1 MATLLY
7 RLGQFSFRRRRLTLV
22 VWVMLLGLFGVGA
35 AQLSGPTSDE
45 LAIPGTESL
54 RALEV
59 VTDKFHGGT
68 DNASARVVFTA
79 SGDATL
85 AGPDQQ
91 AAVRATIGALRKAP
105 QVTAVADPYE
115 AKTIAPDGKTAYA
128 SVDYAVVAT
137 DVDAA
142 AREALLA
149 AGHTARQAG
158 LGVEYSGE
166 VTEQEE
172 AGSGAEALGLV
183 VAAIVLL
190 ITFGSLVAAGLPVLT
205 ALIGVGI
212 GLLGIQITTG
222 FLDLTSNTAD
232 LAVMLGL
239 AVGIDYALFIL
250 SRYRHELAIGRSGEE
265 AAGRAAGT
273 AGSAVVFAGLTVI
286 IALAALAVVGIPF
299 LAAMGAAAAGTVAV
313 AVVISLSLVPALL
326 GFAGRKVLPRAQRR
340 GIDRPTRTPLGQRW
354 ARGVIRHRVPAL
366 ILSLVVVGVVAVP
379 GLSLSLALPDDSTAA
394 AGSTQRK
401 AYDQLS
407 GGFGAGINGPLLVV
421 VEAAAGRSAAA
432 GAQAQKLISGL
443 GGVVIAT
450 APEPNQN
457 GDTATLNV
465 IPQSGPLSEETK
477 KLVHDIRALQ
487 ADFTAATGGATLA
500 VTGRTAVDIDVS
512 EKINDALLP
521 YLAVVVGL
529 AFVLLLVVFRSILV
543 PIKATL
549 GFLLSV
555 IASFGALV
563 FIFQQGHLTDLVGIE
578 STGPIVSFI
587 PIFLIGILFGLA
599 MDYEVFLIIR
609 AREEFVHGADPNDA
623 VVSSMRHG
631 ARVVTAAALIMMSVF
646 AGFVLADDIIIKSLG
661 FALAFGVAVDA
672 FLVRMTIVPAVLS
685 LLGRSA
691 WWLPTWLDRIL
702 PNVDVE
708 GERLSR
714 QLADRTSPAADQPG
728 FGSAPGEAVAAQR
741 P

>member
-7 RLGQFSFRRRRLTLV
+7 RLGRFSFRRRWLTLV
-22 VWVMLLGLFGVGA
+22 AWVMLLGLFGVGA
-35 AQLSGPTSDE
+35 ANLSGPTSDE

-54 RALEV
+54 QALEV
-59 VTDKFHGGT
+59 VTDQFHGGT
-68 DNASARVVFTA
+68 DTASARVVFTA
-79 SGDATL
+79 PGE
-85 AGPDQQ
+85 AGLTGPQQQ
-91 AAVRATIGALRKAP
+91 AAVRAAIGALRTAP
-105 QVTAVADPYE
+105 QVTAVEDPYE
-115 AKTIAPDGKTAYA
+115 AMTIAPDGRTAYA
-128 SVDYAVVAT
+128 TVDYAVVAAE
-137 DVDAA
+137 VDATS
-142 AREALLA
+142 REALLA
-149 AGHTARQAG
+149 AGDPARQAG
-158 LGVEYSGE
+158 IGVEYSGE
-166 VTEQEE
+166 VTELDD
-172 AGSGAEALGLV
+172 AGSGTEGLGLI
-183 VAAIVLL
+183 VAAVVLV

-212 GLLGIQITTG
+212 GLLGIQISTG

-250 SRYRHELAIGRSGEE
+250 SRYRHELTNGHSGEE
-265 AAGRAAGT
+265 AAGRAAGA

-299 LAAMGAAAAGTVAV
+299 LASMGVAAAGTVAV

-326 GFAGRKVLPRAQRR
+326 GFAGRRVLPRAQRR
-340 GIDRPTRTPLGQRW
+340 GVDRPAGTPMGERW
-354 ARGVIRHRVPAL
+354 ARGVVRHRVPAL
-366 ILSLVVVGVVAVP
+366 VLSLVVVGIVALP
-379 GLSLSLALPDDSTAA
+379 GLGLTLALPDDSTAA
-394 AGSTQRK
+394 GESTQRR
-401 AYDQLS
+401 AYDQLAA
-407 GGFGAGINGPLLVV
+407 GFGAGMNGPLLVV
-421 VEAAAGRSAAA
+421 VEAAAGQASGA
-432 GAQAQKLISGL
+432 GEQARRIISGL
-443 GGVVIAT
+443 DGVLLVTPA
-450 APEPNQN
+450 EPNRA
-457 GDTATLNV
+457 GDVATLTV
-465 IPQSGPLSEETK
+465 IPRSGPLSEDTRE
-477 KLVHDIRALQ
+477 LVHDIRARQ
-487 ADFTAATGGATLA
+487 GSFTAATGGATLA

-529 AFVLLLVVFRSILV
+529 AFLLLLVVFRSILV

-555 IASFGALV
+555 AASFGALV
-563 FIFQQGHLTDLVGIE
+563 FIFQQGHLADLVGIE

-609 AREEFVHGADPNDA
+609 AREEFVRGSTPNDA
-623 VVSSMRHG
+623 IVSGLRHG

-691 WWLPTWLDRIL
+691 WWLPAWLGRII
-702 PNVDVE
+702 PDVDVE
-708 GERLSR
+708 GERLTR
-714 QLADRTSPAADQPG
+714 RLAGEESPAGGGPV
-728 FGSAPGEAVAAQR
+728 PGETVGAQR
-741 P
+741 Q

>member
-7 RLGQFSFRRRRLTLV
+7 RLGRFSFRRRRLTLV

-54 RALEV
+54 QALEV

-68 DNASARVVFTA
+68 DTASARVVFTA
-79 SGDATL
+79 PGDAGLT
-85 AGPDQQ
+85 GPDQQ

-105 QVTAVADPYE
+105 QVTAVEDPYE

-137 DVDAA
+137 EVNATS
-142 AREALLA
+142 REALLA
-149 AGHTARQAG
+149 AGNTARQAG
-158 LGVEYSGE
+158 VGVEYSGE
-166 VTEQEE
+166 VTEQAE
-172 AGSGAEALGLV
+172 AGNGAEGLGIL
-183 VAAIVLL
+183 VAAVVLL

-212 GLLGIQITTG
+212 GMLGIQISTG

-265 AAGRAAGT
+265 AAGRAAGA

-286 IALAALAVVGIPF
+286 IALAALSVVGIPF
-299 LAAMGAAAAGTVAV
+299 LASMGIAAAGTVAV

-340 GIDRPTRTPLGQRW
+340 GIDRPAKTPMGERW
-354 ARGVIRHRVPAL
+354 ARGVVKHRVPAL
-366 ILSLVVVGVVAVP
+366 VLSLVAVAIVALP
-379 GLSLSLALPDDSTAA
+379 GLDLKLALPDDSTAA

-401 AYDQLS
+401 AYDQLAA
-407 GGFGAGINGPLLVV
+407 GFGAGINGPLLVV
-421 VEAAAGRSAAA
+421 VETAAGEATGA
-432 GAQAQKLISGL
+432 GEQAQKIISGL
-443 GGVVIAT
+443 EGVVLVTPA
-450 APEPNQN
+450 EPN
-457 GDTATLNV
+457 GAEDTATLNV
-465 IPQSGPLSEETK
+465 IPQSGPLSEGTR
-477 KLVHDIRALQ
+477 KLVHDIRAQ
-487 ADFTAATGGATLA
+487 QGNFTAANGGATLA

-555 IASFGALV
+555 VTSFGALV

-609 AREEFVHGADPNDA
+609 AREEFVHGAAPNDA
-623 VVSSMRHG
+623 IVSSMKHG

-691 WWLPTWLDRIL
+691 WWLPTWLDRVI

-708 GERLSR
+708 GERLAK
-714 QLADRTSPAADQPG
+714 QLADRRPPAADQRGLGPV
-728 FGSAPGEAVAAQR
+728 PGETAGAQR
-741 P
+741 S